1 MNTRS
6 RILWRCRRGIREID
20 ILFQGFVDE
29 YYEKLSEKE
38 KQLFEEFQDE
48 ADLDILN
55 WVMGKSEP
63 DNEIYRDFVKTF
75 QTLKKPW
82 NVW

>member
-6 RILWRCRRGIREID
+6 RILWRCRRGIREMD

-29 YYEKLSEKE
+29 YYENLSDKE
-38 KQLFEEFQDE
+38 KQLFEKFQNE
-48 ADLDILN
+48 VDLDILN

-63 DNEIYRDFVKTF
+63 NNEIYRDFVKTF
-75 QTLKKPW
+75 QTLKKP
-82 NVW
+82 

>member
-6 RILWRCRRGIREID
+6 RILWRCRRGIREMD

-75 QTLKKPW
+75 QTLKKP
-82 NVW
+82 

>member
-75 QTLKKPW
+75 QTLKKP
-82 NVW
+82 